1 MSENILDAI
10 TVVLMNAGELLMV
23 HRQQKLRSFAGYWAF
38 PGGKVDAADHALP
51 PAAITLPGL
60 ASGLIHALLREA
72 REEID
77 LDLLALHTQ
86 GLLGQ
91 PHLLGEATTPPMA
104 NNTRFRTHFVRVDLA
119 TRPVLTP
126 DLGEI
131 TSAEW
136 ATPEQWL
143 ARYQAGRL
151 LLAPPTRDLLQA
163 LVADPQ
169 VQHIPNF
176 DDDHLPEGAGGMRS
190 IEPLA
195 GLHQLLV
202 RSNTLPPATHTNA
215 WIFGDSHRVVVDPSP
230 ADRHEYE
237 RLLGSLNRFG
247 VDEVL
252 LTHHHPDHRQFANE
266 LAAHFGVPLAMSDDT
281 RKRISRK
288 SPEWLGDLTVRIYE
302 QGDVVTRWLGEPVR
316 IYPVPG
322 HDEGQL
328 GLMPDS
334 RSWFLVGDLIQG
346 IGTVVIAKPEGH
358 MGRYMESLRKVIAL
372 EPAVILPSHG
382 QATGGTQRLEA
393 VLKHRIWREEAILA
407 MYQQNQSVA
416 QMLPLLYADIDPR
429 LMPLAAMN
437 IESHLDKLREEGRIA
452 A

>member
-23 HRQQKLRSFAGYWAF
+23 QRQEKLRSFAGYWAF
-38 PGGKVDAADHALP
+38 PGGKVDAADHTLS
-51 PAAITLPGL
+51 AAPIIVPELT
-60 ASGLIHALLREA
+60 SGLVHALLREA
-72 REEID
+72 KEEIN
-77 LDLLALHTQ
+77 LDLLTLHQQ
-86 GLLGQ
+86 GLVGQ
-91 PHLLGEATTPPMA
+91 PHLLGEATTPLMA
-104 NNTRFRTHFVRVDLA
+104 NNVRFRTHFVRVDI
-119 TRPVLTP
+119 TSRPALTP

-131 TSAEW
+131 KAAEW
-136 ATPEQWL
+136 ATPQQWL

-151 LLAPPTRDLLQA
+151 LLAPPTRDMLEA
-163 LVADPQ
+163 LVANPD

-176 DDDHLPEGAGGMRS
+176 DEDRLPEGADSLRS

-215 WIFGDSHRVVVDPSP
+215 WIFGDSHRVLVDPSP
-230 ADRHEYE
+230 ADRSEYE
-237 RLLGSLNRFG
+237 RLLRTLNRFG

-302 QGDVVTRWLGEPVR
+302 AGDVVTRWLGEPVR

-358 MGRYMESLRKVIAL
+358 MGRYMESLRRVIAL
-372 EPAVILPSHG
+372 KPEVILPSHG
-382 QATGGTQRLEA
+382 QASGGTQRLEE
-393 VLKHRIWREEAILA
+393 VLKHRVWREDAILA
-407 MYQQNQSVA
+407 LHGQGKTPA
-416 QMLPLLYADIDPR
+416 EMLPMLYTDLDPR
-429 LMPLAAMN
+429 LLPLAAMN